1 MLSKSLC
8 GCHLLELSYM
18 YILHHLA
25 TLLNKL
31 HRTGS
36 FWAADDSSV
45 EACVEA
51 QIVPCKRITGK
62 IMHGALGVHKTL
74 YFGCFWM
81 CLRLS
86 AKNLRFF

>member
-18 YILHHLA
+18 YILHHRA

-36 FWAADDSSV
+36 FWAADDAS
-45 EACVEA
+45 AEA
-51 QIVPCKRITGK
+51 QIAPCKRIVENIGK
-62 IMHGALGVHKTL
+62 SWSRPVASFAVQQHATTDQTIEIYRNT
-74 YFGCFWM
+74 
-81 CLRLS
+81 
-86 AKNLRFF
+86 